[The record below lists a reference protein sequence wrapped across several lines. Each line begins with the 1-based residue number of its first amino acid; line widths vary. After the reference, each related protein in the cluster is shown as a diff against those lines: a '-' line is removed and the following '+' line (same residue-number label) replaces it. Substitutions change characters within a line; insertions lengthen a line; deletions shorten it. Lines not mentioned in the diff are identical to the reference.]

1 MAQQV
6 KKRMDV
12 GTLARIGM
20 MAAIAT
26 LLSFFPEIPLAFF
39 APWLKLDFSYVPVLL
54 TAFALGNWAGIAV
67 LTVKNFFQLITT
79 SSGGVGQLA
88 DMLVGVSMVLPATF
102 FYRRTHTRKGAL
114 IGMLLGVLSMVAVG
128 VLANRFVLL
137 PFFMGSGFTAYMEQN
152 PYILWAAV
160 APFNLVKG
168 ASVCLVTFLLYKQL
182 SPFLKRGLK
191 G

>member
-20 MAAIAT
+20 MAAVAT

-114 IGMLLGVLSMVAVG
+114 TGMLLGVLSMIAVG
-128 VLANRFVLL
+128 VLANRFVLP
-137 PFFMGSGFTAYMEQN
+137 PFS
-152 PYILWAAV
+152 
-160 APFNLVKG
+160 
-168 ASVCLVTFLLYKQL
+168 
-182 SPFLKRGLK
+182 
-191 G
+191 